1 MNVNPSEIER
11 IVREVLSSLT
21 APHLASATANSS
33 QAVATTTAASVS
45 LRESVIGLEALRGVP
60 SEVTAIQVSSKAVVT
75 PAARDWLR
83 DRGVAITRGG
93 EITTKPASATTSPV
107 IAQPANASVAQ
118 ALPRLFIAGAVD
130 WLPGLS
136 KQLCP
141 KQTKLADRVA
151 DDASVVRAI
160 AVAIRSGYRSGL
172 ALVEA
177 PHSALWQ
184 SARDDMLRP
193 AVVSQW
199 SDLAEIFREVP
210 VNLLIVPS
218 KRWGIAGAANI
229 ARRFLV
235 HVGSQS

>member
-1 MNVNPSEIER
+1 VNVNPSEIER
-11 IVREVLSSLT
+11 IVREVLKSMA
-21 APHLASATANSS
+21 APVLAPALANANQSI
-33 QAVATTTAASVS
+33 ATTQPNSVS
-45 LRESVIGLEALRGVP
+45 LRESVIGLEALRGIP
-60 SEVTAIQVSSKAVVT
+60 AGATAIQVSSKAVVT

-83 DRGVAITRGG
+83 DRGVTIARGG
-93 EITTKPASATTSPV
+93 SIATKPAVATASAVT
-107 IAQPANASVAQ
+107 AQPANTSVATSM
-118 ALPRLFIAGAVD
+118 PRLFIAGAVD

-141 KQTKLADRVA
+141 KQTKVADRVA

-160 AVAIRSGYRSGL
+160 AVAIRSGHRSGL
-172 ALVEA
+172 ALVDA
-177 PHSALWQ
+177 PHSTLWQ
-184 SARDDMLRP
+184 SARDDLLRP

-218 KRWGIAGAANI
+218 KRWGVAGAANI

>member
-11 IVREVLSSLT
+11 IVREVLKSMA
-21 APHLASATANSS
+21 APQSIPATAN
-33 QAVATTTAASVS
+33 ATPSTASAQYTPIS
-45 LRESVIGLEALRGVP
+45 LRESVIGLEALRAIP
-60 SEVTAIQVSSKAVVT
+60 SGAALIQVSSKAVVT
-75 PAARDWLR
+75 PAAKDWLR
-83 DRGVAITRGG
+83 ERGMAIARGG
-93 EITTKPASATTSPV
+93 EIATQTS
-107 IAQPANASVAQ
+107 NASIAAALPSAAALSSAA

-141 KQTKLADRVA
+141 KQTKVADRVA

-160 AVAIRSGYRSGL
+160 AVAVRSGYRSGL
-172 ALVEA
+172 ALVDA

-199 SDLAEIFREVP
+199 SDLADIFREVP

-218 KRWGIAGAANI
+218 KRWGVAGAANI

>member
-1 MNVNPSEIER
+1 MNVTPSEIER
-11 IVREVLSSLT
+11 IVREVLSSMT
-21 APHLASATANSS
+21 ASQLATSTTGTFPATASAAS
-33 QAVATTTAASVS
+33 ASVS
-45 LRESVIGLEALRGVP
+45 LRDSVIGLEALRGIP
-60 SEVTAIQVSSKAVVT
+60 SGVTSIQVASKAVVT

-83 DRGVAITRGG
+83 ERGIAIARGDVAN
-93 EITTKPASATTSPV
+93 KPAVAATSTE
-107 IAQPANASVAQ
+107 IAQQSNTPVPTVS
-118 ALPRLFIAGAVD
+118 PRLFIAGAVD

-141 KQTKLADRVA
+141 KQTKVAERVA

-160 AVAIRSGYRSGL
+160 AVAIRSGHRSGL
-172 ALVEA
+172 ALVDA
-177 PHSALWQ
+177 PYSALWQ
-184 SARDDMLRP
+184 SARDELLRP

-210 VNLLIVPS
+210 VNLLILPS
-218 KRWGIAGAANI
+218 KRWGVAGAANI

>member
-11 IVREVLSSLT
+11 IVREVLSSM
-21 APHLASATANSS
+21 AASPLASATADSNQTIAIAPSS
-33 QAVATTTAASVS
+33 SVS

-60 SEVTAIQVSSKAVVT
+60 SGITAIQVSSKAVVT

-93 EITTKPASATTSPV
+93 ENAAKP
-107 IAQPANASVAQ
+107 SVAATSTVVAPQ
-118 ALPRLFIAGAVD
+118 ANPSGATVLPRLFIAGAVD

-136 KQLCP
+136 KQLCS
-141 KQTKLADRVA
+141 KQTKVAERVA

-160 AVAIRSGYRSGL
+160 AVAIRSGHRSGL
-172 ALVEA
+172 ALVDA
-177 PHSALWQ
+177 PYSALWQ
-184 SARDDMLRP
+184 SARDDLLRP

-199 SDLAEIFREVP
+199 SDLVEIFREVP
-210 VNLLIVPS
+210 VNMLIVPS

>member
-1 MNVNPSEIER
+1 MNVTPSEIER
-11 IVREVLSSLT
+11 IVREVLSSMAASQL
-21 APHLASATANSS
+21 APAIANNNHAIASALS
-33 QAVATTTAASVS
+33 ASIS
-45 LRESVIGLEALRGVP
+45 LRESVIGLETLRGIP
-60 SEVTAIQVSSKAVVT
+60 SGVTAIQVASKAVVT

-83 DRGVAITRGG
+83 DRGVSISRSG
-93 EITTKPASATTSPV
+93 ENATKPSVAATST
-107 IAQPANASVAQ
+107 ASVQTANTSVET

-130 WLPGLS
+130 WLPGLA

-141 KQTKLADRVA
+141 KQTKVAERVA

-160 AVAIRSGYRSGL
+160 AVAIRSGHRSGL
-172 ALVEA
+172 ALVDA

-184 SARDDMLRP
+184 AARDDLLRP

-210 VNLLIVPS
+210 VNLLILPS
-218 KRWGIAGAANI
+218 KRWGVAGAANI

-235 HVGSQS
+235 HIGSQS